1 MPVERRV
8 IDQAKCGEGRGPVAA
23 ALILPLRDEFHL
35 AATVLA
41 RLVLKF
47 WWRLESCDESTT
59 PFVNSSPDRF
69 PHVSMPAR
77 QPCLLLPLRDV
88 CKITKHPPE
97 AAGHIDEFEEGAVGF
112 V

>member
-1 MPVERRV
+1 MQVSHHLLRRSC
-8 IDQAKCGEGRGPVAA
+8 A
-23 ALILPLRDEFHL
+23 
-35 AATVLA
+35 LA
-41 RLVLKF
+41 R
-47 WWRLESCDESTT
+47 
-59 PFVNSSPDRF
+59 PSPDRSRLKVI
-69 PHVSMPAR
+69 PLVSLRLCACLSVVPLRAVARLRVSMPAR

>member
-1 MPVERRV
+1 MQVSRHLLRRSC
-8 IDQAKCGEGRGPVAA
+8 A
-23 ALILPLRDEFHL
+23 
-35 AATVLA
+35 LA
-41 RLVLKF
+41 R
-47 WWRLESCDESTT
+47 
-59 PFVNSSPDRF
+59 PSPDRSRLKVI
-69 PHVSMPAR
+69 PLVQWSLRLCACLSVVPLRAVARLRVSMPAR